1 MYLLRYPTQ
10 VVHILIFFVEG
21 WANPRWKTSFGGL
34 ASGRHGTLPTFC
46 GKVWDDGNDLSINR
60 PVQESVSRYFFRKKV
75 SKTFVAILFSA
86 SLYCNPCYSVA
97 DQRPSGGQYEKLP
110 TVFSWVSVSR
120 FLNKSVNLSITIL
133 QCFASKFFS
142 PCFLGRRVWQGQNE
156 SRCQKSERTECRG

>member
-60 PVQESVSRYFFRKKV
+60 PVQESLSRYFFIEKYLEYLYLYFFRRHYTVIRATRWPTKGPLV
-75 SKTFVAILFSA
+75 GNMRNFQLFFHEY
-86 SLYCNPCYSVA
+86 LYL
-97 DQRPSGGQYEKLP
+97 D
-110 TVFSWVSVSR
+110 SWTS
-120 FLNKSVNLSITIL
+120 LSIYL
-133 QCFASKFFS
+133 SPLYNFLHPSFF
-142 PCFLGRRVWQGQNE
+142 PF
-156 SRCQKSERTECRG
+156 TF

>member
-60 PVQESVSRYFFRKKV
+60 PVQESLSRYFFIEKYLEYLYLYFFLRHHPVIRATRWPTKAPLV
-75 SKTFVAILFSA
+75 GNIRNFQLYLDSRSWT
-86 SLYCNPCYSVA
+86 SLSIYLSTLYSVLH
-97 DQRPSGGQYEKLP
+97 PS
-110 TVFSWVSVSR
+110 
-120 FLNKSVNLSITIL
+120 
-133 QCFASKFFS
+133 FS
-142 PCFLGRRVWQGQNE
+142 PFCFLGRRVWQGQNE

>member
-1 MYLLRYPTQ
+1 MVLLASKLCWPLDLVKSLKVNARKEAYKVCIYWGSQ
-10 VVHILIFFVEG
+10 KVVHILIFFVEG

-97 DQRPSGGQYEKLP
+97 DQSPSGGQIEKLK
-110 TVFSWVSVSR
+110 TAF
-120 FLNKSVNLSITIL
+120 KSICI
-133 QCFASKFFS
+133 
-142 PCFLGRRVWQGQNE
+142 
-156 SRCQKSERTECRG
+156 